1 MMTDALTTQP
11 QSLNKLKT
19 WQHYFETFSDNTDS
33 KQFTH
38 LEYTDTQVALNWF

>member
-1 MMTDALTTQP
+1 MMTDALTTQS
-11 QSLNKLKT
+11 QSLKT